1 MLIPTVNRYMTANPY
16 TVDPA
21 DPMSVAHDLMR
32 EYGFHHVPVVHD
44 GKLVGIVSDRD
55 LHLLEALRYESTDQ
69 VTVAE
74 AMRRAVSTVAP
85 DAPLDEA
92 IDRMSRERCDALAVV
107 GKTGV
112 IGIFTATDAL
122 WALTDLLRREAA
134 YAS

>member
-1 MLIPTVNRYMTANPY
+1 MLMPTVQRYMTANPR
-16 TVDPA
+16 TVAPA
-21 DPMSVAHDLMR
+21 DPMSIAHELMR
-32 EYGFHHVPVVHD
+32 AYGFRHVPVVDD

-55 LHLLEALRYESTDQ
+55 LHLLEALRYESADQ

-92 IDRMSRERCDALAVV
+92 IERMSRERCDALAVV
-107 GKTGV
+107 GKAGV
-112 IGIFTATDAL
+112 VGIFTATDAL

-134 YAS
+134 

>member
-1 MLIPTVNRYMTANPY
+1 MLMPTVNRYMTPNPR
-16 TVDPA
+16 TVAPA

-32 EYGFHHVPVVHD
+32 EYGFRHVPVVQD
-44 GKLVGIVSDRD
+44 GKLIGIVSDRD
-55 LHLLEALRYESTDQ
+55 LHLLEALRYESADQ

-92 IDRMSRERCDALAVV
+92 IERMSRERCDALAVV
-107 GKTGV
+107 GKAGV
-112 IGIFTATDAL
+112 VGIFTATDAL

-134 YAS
+134 